1 MFSYQFEILFLD
13 IRLRGSPL
21 QSKNFIIILVLEAS
35 GGSTKAT
42 FPHAWTSTIDDP
54 SIENELVSSPFV
66 LFQQSSRVGDQ
77 TSAHP
82 PTLIYGK
89 MLQCN
94 ATQQASFFCHGKY
107 LVYKPSATY
116 KYLAPKIPADTQK

>member
-54 SIENELVSSPFV
+54 SIEGELVSSPFV
-66 LFQQSSRVGDQ
+66 LFQQGSRVGDQ

-89 MLQCN
+89 MLQCS
-94 ATQQASFFCHGKY
+94 AAHHMGGKY
-107 LVYKPSATY
+107 SIVVYSLYFFGGTH
-116 KYLAPKIPADTQK
+116 